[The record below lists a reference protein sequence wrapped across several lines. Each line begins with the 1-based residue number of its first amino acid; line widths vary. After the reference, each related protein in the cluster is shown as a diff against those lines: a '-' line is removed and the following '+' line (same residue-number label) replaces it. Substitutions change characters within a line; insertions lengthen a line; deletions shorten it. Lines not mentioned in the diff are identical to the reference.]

1 MPAHKNFC
9 YFHFSVKY
17 IGGLTYTLCM
27 AILLR
32 DYWLLLGNR
41 SLPSGA
47 LLRQLAGRLWVL
59 IAIPS
64 AVYLAVF
71 YVHLSVLNHAGPH
84 DTIMTSA
91 FQASL
96 EVGLRTLLQQ

>member
-1 MPAHKNFC
+1 
-9 YFHFSVKY
+9 
-17 IGGLTYTLCM
+17 M

-71 YVHLSVLNHAGPH
+71 YVHLNVLNHAGPH

-96 EVGLRTLLQQ
+96 EVRFVKVTQVMTSDSVHYNGFHFHFIFNRVA